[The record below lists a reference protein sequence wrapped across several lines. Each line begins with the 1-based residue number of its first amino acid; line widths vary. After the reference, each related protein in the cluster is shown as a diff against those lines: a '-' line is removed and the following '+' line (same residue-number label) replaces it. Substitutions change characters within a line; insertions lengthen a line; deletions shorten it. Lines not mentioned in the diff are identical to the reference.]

1 MKRPLLKTTGQK
13 NMQPTTYHLSAPRYV
28 RRRHPRDGSPQAG
41 KPYGPT
47 MAVTEL
53 ADYVTPDGF
62 VERICRYHLPDGTW
76 EFEWNL
82 VKLYYCKFRR
92 EAKKASA
99 QKGDEKCEECTPP
112 DRGEQTELM
121 LGPQSSPKLNMLLWS
136 IIGPPRAKRQA

>member
-1 MKRPLLKTTGQK
+1 MDEIDEMKRPLLKTTGQK
-13 NMQPTTYHLSAPRYV
+13 NMEPTTYHLSAPRYV
-28 RRRHPRDGSPQAG
+28 RRRHPRDGTPQAG

-92 EAKKASA
+92 EAKKADS
-99 QKGDEKCEECTPP
+99 QKGSEKLAPP
-112 DRGEQTELM
+112 GRKKKPRSKVTTLLETLIGA
-121 LGPQSSPKLNMLLWS
+121 SPPEGREKE
-136 IIGPPRAKRQA
+136 R